1 MSATASSRLA
11 ATLFLA
17 LALSL
22 PAAAHAGGGPLGIDH
37 RLSYDNS
44 GIWARHDQ
52 LALEYGVIAVEA
64 GGALALG
71 ANDRFGRTLWQTI
84 DASVASA
91 LVAQAAKYAFS
102 RERPRQGN
110 APNAW
115 FKGRCCQ
122 SFPSGEVTLQAAF
135 VTPIIANEGAAHPW
149 VWALEALPVYDA
161 IARMKAQAHWQTD
174 VLAGFALG
182 TGFGILAT
190 KRETPFF
197 VSILPGG
204 VTAGIHAS
212 F

>member
-1 MSATASSRLA
+1 MPALPSSRLA
-11 ATLFLA
+11 ATFL
-17 LALSL
+17 LAIVLSL
-22 PAAAHAGGGPLGIDH
+22 PCAANAGGGPLGIDH
-37 RLSYDNS
+37 RLSFDDS
-44 GIWARHDQ
+44 GIWARHNQ

-71 ANDRFGRTLWQTI
+71 ANDPFGRTLWQTI

-102 RERPRQGN
+102 RERPGPGN
-110 APNAW
+110 DPNAW

-135 VTPIIANEGAAHPW
+135 VTPIIANEHAEHPW

-161 IARMKAQAHWQTD
+161 IARMKVQAHWQTD